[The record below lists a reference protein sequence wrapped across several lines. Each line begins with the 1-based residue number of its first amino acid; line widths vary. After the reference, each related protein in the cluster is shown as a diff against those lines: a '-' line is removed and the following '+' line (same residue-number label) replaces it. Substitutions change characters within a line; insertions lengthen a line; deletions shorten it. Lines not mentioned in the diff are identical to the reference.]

1 LDSWLIDADREVD
14 GLRVI
19 ADLHGG
25 DLDDPTAIAEYD
37 EIKEKVRE
45 DVGLPRYHHFHFYIP
60 WPQA

>member
-1 LDSWLIDADREVD
+1 LDSWLIDADRDVD

-37 EIKEKVRE
+37 EIREKVRE
-45 DVGLPRYHHFHFYIP
+45 NVGLPRHHHFHF
-60 WPQA
+60 